1 MASRVL
7 VIMDL
12 IQDRQTRVFLNANDI
27 DSLTQ
32 PAYTARS

>member
-7 VIMDL
+7 VIMDRIL
-12 IQDRQTRVFLNANDI
+12 DRQAHVFLNANDI